1 MAELGHRSLARR
13 LGGAQEQCGARA
25 GATQGGAGGA
35 GVGGGVRTGW
45 RWRWRGDGARAREAT
60 MSVAEG
66 DAGGLG

>member
-35 GVGGGVRTGW
+35 G
-45 RWRWRGDGARAREAT
+45 DSARAREAA
-60 MSVAEG
+60 MSAAEG